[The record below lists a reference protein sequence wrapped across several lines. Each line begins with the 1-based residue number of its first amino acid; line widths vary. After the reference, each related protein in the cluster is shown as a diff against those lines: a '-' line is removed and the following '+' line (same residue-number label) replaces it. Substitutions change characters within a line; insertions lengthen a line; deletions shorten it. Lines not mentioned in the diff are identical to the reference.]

1 MSRCHCEE
9 ALGADEAI
17 SNVQIEGM
25 MKIKMGTSA
34 SMRRTSKNFT
44 RRSIRP
50 GGAVINV
57 ISAVIFFGL
66 LGLGVWWV
74 VKQWGQASEQYTGA
88 MIDARNDA
96 WSVNCQ
102 MNMRTIGQNIQMFA
116 ISNEG
121 LPESLAELRR
131 WSGNSDLF
139 RCPAPDGAE
148 YVYIPGQT
156 SEMSASN
163 ILVFEPNAVHD
174 GCASVLLLGGT
185 VGFLTPDQLDQ
196 ALARIKAELQAR
208 PR

>member
-1 MSRCHCEE
+1 
-9 ALGADEAI
+9 
-17 SNVQIEGM
+17 
-25 MKIKMGTSA
+25 
-34 SMRRTSKNFT
+34 MRRSVNTHEIPRDFS
-44 RRSIRP
+44 RRAIRP

-66 LGLGVWWV
+66 FGLGIWWV
-74 VKQWGQASEQYTGA
+74 VKQWGQASEQYSGA

-102 MNMRTIGQNIQMFA
+102 INMRTIGQNIQMFA

-131 WSGNSDLF
+131 WSGNSELF

-156 SEMSASN
+156 SEMSPSN

-174 GCASVLLLGGT
+174 GRAAALLLGGT
-185 VGFLTPDQLDQ
+185 VGLLTPDQLDQ
-196 ALARIKAELQAR
+196 ALARTKAELQSR
-208 PR
+208 RR